1 MDSKA
6 REKRIFLAVLLIAAF
21 LLTAR
26 ISGCGI
32 RTYDFEGDQEIFFL
46 EPMSAANDNAC
57 LIKGRKVE
65 WETAVFF
72 IDRSY
77 TVDRQ
82 DRFLTFAEDVLNELK
97 PVDLITYY
105 VGKDFANRTSAVEHA
120 VYLNSMDE
128 VNFVHHTLQVMGDPR
143 LNYGLLYGLSV
154 KIAGKYRKVNLPHIG
169 NEKLKQLLSS
179 EEFVEL
185 LDLTAPV
192 FFSPHTSEEQSN
204 FAKAISVS
212 LTDYWFRRD
221 GGLAIRT
228 LLQLD
233 LDSMEAD
240 ENEQALFADYQE
252 QFAQLRNLYLAD
264 CLGLSLTVTP
274 SPVLVRYSTYT
285 TRYPI
290 SIETDW
296 GLIHIKKDFENLYMK
311 DEASAARWG
320 DLRYASLKNNL
331 QAMDLDL
338 RAMLADYGLTMQAL
352 LPKYT
357 VLVDEQYL
365 ENGYSGRCIAEKR
378 TIELSSLMLFD
389 HEYNHAI
396 VDSFFSY
403 FSYRWM
409 GEGIA
414 SFYEDRSA
422 SKRDYNDA
430 EIAYFKNA
438 EETREIYGKI
448 RPYVSSDDRAVQDV
462 LAYQSIKLGN
472 TASFYYSSY
481 YRYASFVY
489 YLVDRYSLA
498 SVLTAQKDMTQ
509 FHDIFGETQLE
520 LWQDWL
526 NELFA
531 RFEEVPPS
539 EILYRI
545 I

>member
-1 MDSKA
+1 M
-6 REKRIFLAVLLIAAF
+6 LA
-21 LLTAR
+21 
-26 ISGCGI
+26 
-32 RTYDFEGDQEIFFL
+32 
-46 EPMSAANDNAC
+46 
-57 LIKGRKVE
+57 
-65 WETAVFF
+65 
-72 IDRSY
+72 
-77 TVDRQ
+77 
-82 DRFLTFAEDVLNELK
+82 
-97 PVDLITYY
+97 
-105 VGKDFANRTSAVEHA
+105 
-120 VYLNSMDE
+120 
-128 VNFVHHTLQVMGDPR
+128 
-143 LNYGLLYGLSV
+143 
-154 KIAGKYRKVNLPHIG
+154 
-169 NEKLKQLLSS
+169 S

-192 FFSPHTSEEQSN
+192 FFSPHTSEQQSN

-221 GGLAIRT
+221 GGQAIRK
-228 LLQLD
+228 LLRLD

-240 ENEQALFADYQE
+240 EKEQALFADYQE

-264 CLGLSLTVTP
+264 CLGLSLTVNP

-290 SIETDW
+290 RIETDW

-378 TIELSSLMLFD
+378 TIELASLMVFD

-396 VDSFFSY
+396 VDNFFSY

-409 GEGIA
+409 G
-414 SFYEDRSA
+414 D
-422 SKRDYNDA
+422 

-462 LAYQSIKLGN
+462 LAYRSIKLGN
-472 TASFYYSSY
+472 TASFNYTSY

-489 YLVDRYSLA
+489 YLVDRYSLV